1 MQPSKS
7 AAPRTSRESEHS
19 VSPAQKLPL
28 SQRIEHSL
36 EAQREAFTMTL
47 YMAIVVL
54 SVQVLDEQNESAWG
68 DVRLIVGT
76 AVGILLAHLLAFR
89 LSSSLFAAP
98 TVAQDDG
105 ERLEELE
112 VSTWAVIRA
121 AFLVVVA
128 AVLPYVILDVEWAS
142 LVSTAILSLIIGASA
157 FIVGKAYGRS
167 TPQAW
172 LYAGLVTF
180 LALGIAIIK
189 AILSH

>member
-1 MQPSKS
+1 M
-7 AAPRTSRESEHS
+7 
-19 VSPAQKLPL
+19 SPAQKLPFK
-28 SQRIEHSL
+28 QRVEQSL

-54 SVQVLDEQNESAWG
+54 SVLLLDKESESAG
-68 DVRLIVGT
+68 EDIRLIVGT

-89 LSSSLFAAP
+89 LSASLFASPA
-98 TVAQDDG
+98 VANDDG
-105 ERLEELE
+105 EALDEIE

-128 AVLPYVILDVEWAS
+128 AVLPYLLLDLEWAG
-142 LVSTAILSLIIGASA
+142 LVSTVILSLIIGASA

-167 TPQAW
+167 TPRAW
-172 LYAGLVTF
+172 LYAGVVTF
-180 LALGIAIIK
+180 LALGIALVK